1 MIKMFRLSPDLNSKC
16 PRLARAGMCTTP
28 LLSLDIFAHIIQQQ
42 TRQRGD
48 AELWW
53 AYTIKNSGANKLA
66 LFKIWQGKI
75 FAECYSEELL
85 WFFLEVLFDDCVRES
100 FFQTISQWFLNRYYD
115 DFKCDDFYKCTDKPV
130 QKWFCQRKERFVA
143 LRKIL

>member
-16 PRLARAGMCTTP
+16 PRLARAGMYTTP

-53 AYTIKNSGANKLA
+53 AYTIKKPQGQINLLFSESGR
-66 LFKIWQGKI
+66 GKSLQNATQKSY
-75 FAECYSEELL
+75 FD
-85 WFFLEVLFDDCVRES
+85 FF
-100 FFQTISQWFLNRYYD
+100 
-115 DFKCDDFYKCTDKPV
+115 
-130 QKWFCQRKERFVA
+130 
-143 LRKIL
+143 